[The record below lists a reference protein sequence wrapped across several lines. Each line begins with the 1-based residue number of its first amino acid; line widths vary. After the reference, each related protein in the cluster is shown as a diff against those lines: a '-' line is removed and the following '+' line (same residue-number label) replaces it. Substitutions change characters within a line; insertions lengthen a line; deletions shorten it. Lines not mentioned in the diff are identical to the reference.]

1 MHIKAGAAEFTM
13 SQQKSFA
20 IGAFIVGAIL
30 LVFIALLFFSGGQL
44 FSPKERVVM
53 YFEESVQGLQI
64 GAPIKLKGVVL
75 GEITDIQINFPSDDT
90 NGGDNN
96 GNGKN
101 IATTVTADLAL
112 QRISRKGITV
122 DRDFFEDAINKG
134 LRAQLNYQSFLTG
147 LLYVELDFFPGTT
160 PKLYNLQNKYLEI
173 PTASTAFEEISKNLQ
188 EMNIKGLIDN
198 LDKLAVQIN
207 KIAHSGAIEQTLGSV
222 KSAADSVA
230 LTSNTLNQEVTVLS
244 KNLNRTSTELN
255 QLLVTLNQQ
264 APALAGNINTS
275 LMELQKSLA
284 QFSKAAEGINQ
295 SFSEDAPLVNQLTT
309 TLEDV
314 SRSAKAFRSLSE
326 TLEQQPEALLRGK
339 KSLNEEE

>member
-1 MHIKAGAAEFTM
+1 M

-30 LVFIALLFFSGGQL
+30 LVFIALLFFSAGQL

-122 DRDFFEDAINKG
+122 DRDFFEDAFNKG

-326 TLEQQPEALLRGK
+326 TLEQQPESLLRGK

>member
-1 MHIKAGAAEFTM
+1 M

-255 QLLVTLNQQ
+255 QLLLTLNQQ

>member
-1 MHIKAGAAEFTM
+1 M

-44 FSPKERVVM
+44 FSHKERVVM

-90 NGGDNN
+90 NGG

-112 QRISRKGITV
+112 QRISRKGIRV
-122 DRDFFEDAINKG
+122 DRGFFEDAIGKG

-147 LLYVELDFFPGTT
+147 LLYVELDFFPDTT
-160 PKLYNLQNKYLEI
+160 PKLYNLQDDYLEI

-207 KIAHSGAIEQTLGSV
+207 KIAHSGAIEQTLVSV
-222 KSAADSVA
+222 KTAADSVT
-230 LTSNTLNQEVTVLS
+230 LTSNTLNQEVVTIS
-244 KNLNRTSTELN
+244 KNLNRTNTELN
-255 QLLVTLNQQ
+255 QLLITLNQQ
-264 APALAGNINTS
+264 APVLAGNINAS
-275 LMELQKSLA
+275 LMDLQKSLT

-314 SRSAKAFRSLSE
+314 SRSANAFRSLSE

-339 KSLNEEE
+339 QSLNEQQ

>member
-1 MHIKAGAAEFTM
+1 M

-44 FSPKERVVM
+44 FSHKERVVM

-75 GEITDIQINFPSDDT
+75 GEITDIQINFPSDE
-90 NGGDNN
+90 NN
-96 GNGKN
+96 GDGKN

-112 QRISRKGITV
+112 QRISRKGTTV
-122 DRDFFEDAINKG
+122 DREFFEDAINKG

-147 LLYVELDFFPGTT
+147 LLYVELDFFPDTK
-160 PKLYNLQNKYLEI
+160 PKLYKLQNKYLEL
-173 PTASTAFEEISKNLQ
+173 PTAPTAFEEISKNLQ
-188 EMNIKGLIDN
+188 EMNVKGLIDN

-207 KIAHSGAIEQTLGSV
+207 KLVQSGAIEQTLGSV
-222 KSAADSVA
+222 KTAADSIA
-230 LTSNTLNQEVTVLS
+230 LTSDTLNQEVTVLS

-264 APALAGNINTS
+264 APLLAGNINTS
-275 LMELQKSLA
+275 LMELQKSLN

-339 KSLNEEE
+339 KSLNEDE

>member
-1 MHIKAGAAEFTM
+1 M

-44 FSPKERVVM
+44 FSHKERVVM

-64 GAPIKLKGVVL
+64 GAPVKLKGVVL
-75 GEITDIQINFPSDDT
+75 GEITDIQINFPSDENNSD
-90 NGGDNN
+90 GNN
-96 GNGKN
+96 GDGKN

-112 QRISRKGITV
+112 QRISRKGVRV
-122 DRDFFEDAINKG
+122 DRKFFEDAIDKG

-147 LLYVELDFFPGTT
+147 LLYVELDFFPETE
-160 PKLYNLQNKYLEI
+160 PKFYNLQDNHLEI

-188 EMNIKGLIDN
+188 EINIKGLVDN
-198 LDKLAVQIN
+198 LDKLAVNIS
-207 KIAHSGAIEQTLGSV
+207 KIASSGAIEQTLDSV
-222 KSAADSVA
+222 KIAADSVA
-230 LTSNTLNQEVTVLS
+230 LTSNNLNQEVTALS
-244 KNLNRTSTELN
+244 KNLNRTSNELN

-264 APALAGNINTS
+264 APLLAGNINTS
-275 LMELQKSLA
+275 LLELQKSLN

-339 KSLNEEE
+339 KSFTEE

>member
-1 MHIKAGAAEFTM
+1 M

>member
-1 MHIKAGAAEFTM
+1 M

-30 LVFIALLFFSGGQL
+30 LVFIAMLFFSGGQL
-44 FSPKERVVM
+44 FSHKERVVM
-53 YFEESVQGLQI
+53 YFEASVQGLQV

-90 NGGDNN
+90 DGQ
-96 GNGKN
+96 KQN
-101 IATTVTADLAL
+101 IAAIVTADLAL

-122 DRDFFEDAINKG
+122 DREFFEDAINKG

-160 PKLYNLQNKYLEI
+160 PKLYNLQDSYLEI
-173 PTASTAFEEISKNLQ
+173 PTASTAFEAISKNLQ

-198 LDKLAVQIN
+198 LDKLAVNIN
-207 KIAHSGAIEQTLGSV
+207 KIATSGAIEQTLGSV
-222 KSAADSVA
+222 KTAADSVA
-230 LTSNTLNQEVTVLS
+230 LTSNTLNQEIAILG
-244 KNLNRTSTELN
+244 KNLNRTNTELN

-264 APALAGNINTS
+264 TPELAGNINTS
-275 LMELQKSLA
+275 LIELQKSLT
-284 QFSKAAEGINQ
+284 QFNKAAEGITQ

-309 TLEDV
+309 TLEDI
-314 SRSAKAFRSLSE
+314 SRSVNAFRNLSE

-339 KSLNEEE
+339 KSLPEEE

>member
-1 MHIKAGAAEFTM
+1 M

-122 DRDFFEDAINKG
+122 DRDFFEGAINKG

>member
-1 MHIKAGAAEFTM
+1 M

-314 SRSAKAFRSLSE
+314 SRSTKAFRSLSE